1 MNWVTVAVV
10 GAVAAWFE
18 YSYRRSRRKKAES
31 SGTDNG
37 SAAVPVT
44 QQARVAKPGSEPSIV
59 PGDENDKQMNAVV

>member
-18 YSYRRSRRKKAES
+18 YNYRRSQRKKTES
-31 SGTDNG
+31 SSKEHEPSTK
-37 SAAVPVT
+37 PVT
-44 QQARVAKPGSEPSIV
+44 QQARVAKSGSEPSIV